1 MGEVKNTKEARERA
15 VLINQ
20 INDRAAGLGIMY
32 NSRLSHSMDIDY
44 AVQAFDIDLKAW
56 LDSSTND
63 FMHDYVGIYQNI
75 DRDAISSK
83 HSFSKNDFGRF
94 VPRFAK
100 EKENNLIKDCYESYK
115 DLLKLE
121 KKIHESA
128 VLFQTVALTLAEMQR
143 KYEDGI
149 EVKRQGDDADDEI
162 LCPECGYSLA
172 RNDEEEELRP
182 KHCPEC
188 GTKLIY

>member
-1 MGEVKNTKEARERA
+1 MKNVKNTKEARERA

-44 AVQAFDIDLKAW
+44 AVQAFNIDLKAW

-121 KKIHESA
+121 KKIHES
-128 VLFQTVALTLAEMQR
+128 VTLFQTVALTLSEMQR